1 MIIGMRRTMVHG
13 ARETG
18 EKASIERDREV
29 RDQGINF
36 KYVQIFGGNY
46 VKTKI
51 GD

>member
-1 MIIGMRRTMVHG
+1 MGQRNRR
-13 ARETG
+13 
-18 EKASIERDREV
+18 ERDREV
-29 RDQGINF
+29 RDQGIKF